1 MAADSPHLRLGIVGI
16 IALSLFAALLARLWY
31 LQVLEAPSFQS
42 AAAANSVREVE
53 EEAPRGRILDTKGR
67 VLVDNRAS
75 NVVAVDRAKFAAE
88 LGIAAWSVEAWNEI
102 PEEERV
108 ATLEPLATVLG
119 EPVDVLEKRLVDQRT
134 SPYTPIPLARDVPE
148 DKMVRLMEHADEFP
162 SVVAKRVAVRT
173 YPMGNLAPHLLGY
186 TGEATQEEI
195 DDSGG
200 LVDLGD
206 QVGKSGVELAYDRDL
221 RGEPGVERIEVDA
234 RGKPIRVVSR
244 KAPVQG
250 HDVVLT
256 LDADVQRVAEES
268 LKQGLESAR
277 RQRFEDDGTFLKA
290 DAGAAVVLD
299 TQGSVVAMASYP
311 TFDLPALADG
321 ITVEEGKRLFDGNA
335 GAPMVDRAITG
346 RYAPGSTWKLITADA
361 GLRSGMISAATTI
374 NDTGTYTIRG
384 DCLSGCT
391 RRNAGSQPWGLVN
404 VSRALAVSSDVFFYD
419 IGAKFWFQRGQYGED
434 AIQKQAEQ
442 YGFGQ
447 STGIPLP
454 NEGSGLL
461 LTPALKKQL
470 AAEKSSQ
477 VDGPDWFAG
486 TNVSLAIGQ
495 DAMYATPIQIA
506 NAYATFANRG
516 DRFQPNIAS
525 VIRRQDETIV
535 KEIAKRKV
543 NHVDLPPA
551 IHDPILNGLE
561 GAITNEKGTAF
572 NAFRGFP
579 LAEWRIAGKTGTAQ
593 APPKQD
599 TALFVGFG
607 PVPNPQY
614 AVAVVLEQGGFG
626 ATTAAPVAR
635 RIFGQL
641 SGLEI
646 SGPVQFVQ
654 ANVVGD

>member
-1 MAADSPHLRLGIVGI
+1 MASDSPHLRLGIVGI

-88 LGIAAWSVEAWNEI
+88 LGIA
-102 PEEERV
+102 EEERV

-186 TGEATQEEI
+186 TGEATQKEI